1 MVRNSW
7 KPVPN
12 RPRIEVSA
20 NSEMNIGVTTQEPP
34 VEMPAQQVK
43 ECIHLVTKSYDC
55 LHTECNYA
63 PMAKRAK
70 YSWNA
75 PVADTVRNQLRMNG
89 IPIRMA
95 VYLRPIRSAS
105 KPAGRAPANAPIAKK
120 DAIHVSVI

>member
-20 NSEMNIGVTTQEPP
+20 NSEMNIGVTTHEPP
-34 VEMPAQQVK
+34 VEMPAHN
-43 ECIHLVTKSYDC
+43 ESRSLVIKRHDC
-55 LHTECNYA
+55 LHLECDYA